1 MPAKSWLTVPVNDD
15 GQPHP
20 MAWLVLEDNQN
31 RTEAFRNAAKRCPQ
45 PAELRIW
52 RIAAQMIQEL
62 PELLASATLL
72 SLDHDLYRQHES
84 DPDPGCGRDVANY
97 LATQKPRCPIIVHST
112 NTDAAWGMHNEL
124 TAAGWEVEIIHHLD
138 EADWIGTRWLALAQ
152 KLTRNEA

>member
-1 MPAKSWLTVPVNDD
+1 
-15 GQPHP
+15 
-20 MAWLVLEDNQN
+20 MAWLILEDSPN
-31 RTEAFRNAAKRCPQ
+31 RTEAFQNAAKRHRQ
-45 PAELRIW
+45 SGSIRIW

-62 PELLASATLL
+62 PGLLASATLL
-72 SLDHDLYRQHES
+72 SLDHDLYKQDKS

-97 LATQKPRCPIIVHST
+97 LAKQKPLCPIIIHST

-138 EADWIGTRWLALAQ
+138 EAEWIETRWLALAQ